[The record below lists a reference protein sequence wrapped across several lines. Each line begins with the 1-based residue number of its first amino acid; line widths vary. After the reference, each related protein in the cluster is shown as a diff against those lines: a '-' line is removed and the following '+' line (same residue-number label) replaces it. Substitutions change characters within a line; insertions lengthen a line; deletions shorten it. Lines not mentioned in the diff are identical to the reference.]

1 MNSNIVLKQLVQ
13 IKNME
18 VYKTPVLQDYSD

>member
-18 VYKTPVLQDYSD
+18 VYKTPVLQDYSA